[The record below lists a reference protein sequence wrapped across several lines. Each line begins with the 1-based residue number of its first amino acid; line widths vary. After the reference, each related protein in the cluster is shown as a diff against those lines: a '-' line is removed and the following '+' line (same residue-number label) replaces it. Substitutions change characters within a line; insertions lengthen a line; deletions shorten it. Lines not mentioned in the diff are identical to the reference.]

1 MTSNGAN
8 HALRRRWIVR
18 AATAVVVAGSV
29 TGLAASLTAAEAAP
43 AAAHKLKVVKVV
55 TRKPFGKML
64 ATTKGKGLS
73 LYYQKT
79 GTCTTSGC
87 LTIWPALE
95 LSKGSKATPTG
106 VSCLGTAK
114 LGKRTQITYRGHR
127 LFRYYLDSGAS
138 VNGNNLGGF
147 HVMKLTSGKCPK

>member
-8 HALRRRWIVR
+8 HGIRQRWIAR

-29 TGLAASLTAAEAAP
+29 TGLAASLTAAQAAP
-43 AAAHKLKVVKVV
+43 TATHKLKVVKVV

-73 LYYQKT
+73 LYYQKK

-87 LTIWPALE
+87 LAIWPALE
-95 LSKGSKATPTG
+95 LPKGSKATPIG
-106 VSCLGTAK
+106 VSCLGRAK

-138 VNGNNLGGF
+138 TSGNNLGGF
-147 HVMKLTSGKCPK
+147 FVMKLKSGKCPK